1 MQPPPAGQ
9 PTDATWH
16 QSQAEALSYEAS
28 MFALKASLLR
38 RSDEDRLDILMALA
52 AADPIIK
59 ARIELGLRRIEL
71 DEKKKALEA
80 EERRIKAAEKRMK
93 TPINFEKLLDRVENY
108 MYKEVPWSREAS
120 EAMRI
125 SNAIEKI
132 FSDMV
137 SRCGRQTP
145 SAIKHQTLSTMIE
158 MLEIIIDSPCSRTRK
173 ECVNDTYFK
182 KESLD
187 QLWGRLTLEEQY
199 NVAIDR
205 PFIVE
210 FAQVKQKWAEHGIDD
225 LLKDVEA
232 GISDAVRQSRG
243 EPWWVEESDGE
254 AEGSTEST
262 TQ

>member
-1 MQPPPAGQ
+1 
-9 PTDATWH
+9 
-16 QSQAEALSYEAS
+16 
-28 MFALKASLLR
+28 
-38 RSDEDRLDILMALA
+38 MALA

-108 MYKEVPWSREAS
+108 MYKEVPWSRKAS

-132 FSDMV
+132 FSDML
-137 SRCGRQTP
+137 SRCGRQ
-145 SAIKHQTLSTMIE
+145 
-158 MLEIIIDSPCSRTRK
+158 TRK

-182 KESLD
+182 KESMD
-187 QLWGRLTLEEQY
+187 QLWGRLTLMEQF

-205 PFIVE
+205 PFIVKL
-210 FAQVKQKWAEHGIDD
+210 AQVKQKWAEHGIDD
-225 LLKDVEA
+225 LFEDLEA

-243 EPWWVEESDGE
+243 EAWWVEESGGE

-262 TQ
+262 PQ